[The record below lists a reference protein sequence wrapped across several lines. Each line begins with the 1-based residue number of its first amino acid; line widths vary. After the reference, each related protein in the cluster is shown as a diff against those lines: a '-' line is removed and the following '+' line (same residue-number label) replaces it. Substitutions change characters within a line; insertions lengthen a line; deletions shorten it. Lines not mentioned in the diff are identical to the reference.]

1 MMSTVVPMSGGK
13 VRLNNDELKRRV
25 AKAIYEGDIVLF
37 DSLPKLVADVIEHK
51 VWESFDHD
59 NFADFA
65 LDHTAHGLG
74 VNTNQRLWILRC
86 AMDVHG
92 AHIKEWA
99 DVLVKV
105 EEMVRL
111 TAKAEGKQL
120 GSRGE
125 FDGNSLESL
134 AKHGGHMSPNEE
146 KITYLP
152 SRARSGI
159 DKNMLRL
166 RKNHPDTFKRV
177 LAREMTARQG
187 MVEARKSAG
196 VRNGNESNLSRAQ
209 SAFRKMTETERGEFL
224 QWLRDEDLL

>member
-51 VWESFDHD
+51 AWESFDHD

-65 LDHTAHGLG
+65 LDHTSHGLG

-92 AHIKEWA
+92 KHIQEWA
-99 DVLVKV
+99 GVLAKV
-105 EEMVRL
+105 EEMVKQ
-111 TAKAEGKQL
+111 TIKQEGGTVRAL
-120 GSRGE
+120 
-125 FDGNSLESL
+125 DGNSLEHL
-134 AKHGGHMSPNEE
+134 AKNVDHVVHGKE

-152 SRARSGI
+152 SRQKHDDGHL
-159 DKNMLRL
+159 LRL
-166 RKNHPDTFKRV
+166 RKNHPDTFSRV
-177 LAREMTARQG
+177 LAGEMTPRQG
-187 MVEARKSAG
+187 MIAARKADG
-196 VRNGNESNLSRAQ
+196 VRVANDTNLGRGQ
-209 SAFRKMTETERGEFL
+209 SAFRKMTDEERKAFIE
-224 QWLRDEDLL
+224 WLRSEGFIE